1 MSNFVNIPLGLKT
14 TTQIPLN
21 TKEFAGSEALLKDLG
36 LNDNLAF
43 TYHKDLEVTCLAEGT
58 KWKWREV
65 EIGEENTGLLDIDF
79 TYPPDLIAFGID
91 YSNKKYNFFKEI
103 ISIPDATSS
112 VKGILKLTGALGGT
126 ADSPTTPT
134 ALHVTDNESWT
145 GIKSST
151 NVGASLINGISLVN
165 NGTGVSNSLS
175 INNTSTGI
183 GQTISNSGLGNG
195 IYMTNSNAGMGLWL
209 ENSSSGRGLYSNN
222 TLTGQGLWINNSNAG
237 DGIYLNSS
245 STGRGLYM
253 TLNNSS
259 SGIVVNGSI
268 TSTGLLYIGRNNGT
282 DTFSVNKIG
291 NITANSY
298 IKQGGTSSQ
307 FLMADGSVSTS
318 TGNLQK
324 VITYPA
330 DFTGTN
336 YTLTNAD
343 NNYEIIIDN
352 GATAVSITVPS
363 GLTSKIGVG
372 FTQKGTGDVS
382 YVASG
387 TTINNPIGLKI
398 KGQYYQTFLSQE
410 ASTNIYY
417 LGGNTKV

>member
-21 TKEFAGSEALLKDLG
+21 IKEFAGSEALLKDLG
-36 LNDNLAF
+36 LDNNLAF

-58 KWKWREV
+58 KWRWREV
-65 EIGEENTGLLDIDF
+65 QLGEENTGLLDTDF
-79 TYPPDLIAFGID
+79 TYPSDLIAFGID
-91 YSNKKYNFFKEI
+91 YSNKKYNFFNINNDGSETKINSGTNVTITGNGTVATPYI
-103 ISIPDATSS
+103 INATGSSVVDATSS
-112 VKGILKLTGALGGT
+112 VKGILKLTNDLGGT
-126 ADSPTTPT
+126 ADLPTTPT
-134 ALHVTDNESWT
+134 AVHLTGNETINGTKNFQVTTVNPSIDVY
-145 GIKSST
+145 KSST
-151 NVGASLINGISLVN
+151 SGI
-165 NGTGVSNSLS
+165 GVSIQTSNNATGGTLLHINSTTGNAVTNTAKLMVLNAGSLS
-175 INNTSTGI
+175 VGI
-183 GQTISNSGLGNG
+183 PFTIQNSG
-195 IYMTNSNAGMGLWL
+195 
-209 ENSSSGRGLYSNN
+209 
-222 TLTGQGLWINNSNAG
+222 
-237 DGIYLNSS
+237 
-245 STGRGLYM
+245 
-253 TLNNSS
+253 
-259 SGIVVNGSI
+259 V
-268 TSTGLLYIGRNNGT
+268 
-282 DTFSVNKIG
+282 DTFTINKLG
-291 NITANSY
+291 EATGTKF
-298 IKQGGTSSQ
+298 IKSGGTASQ
-307 FLMADGSVSTS
+307 YLMADGSVSTS
-318 TGNLQK
+318 TDNLQK

-343 NNYEIIIDN
+343 NNYEIIINN